1 MEWLDT
7 LLHLYHTTTGEEVWL
22 YRAAIYRQWAT
33 EFVCKD
39 QVIPDRS
46 LSLF

>member
-7 LLHLYHTTTGEEVWL
+7 FLHHYTTTGEEVWL